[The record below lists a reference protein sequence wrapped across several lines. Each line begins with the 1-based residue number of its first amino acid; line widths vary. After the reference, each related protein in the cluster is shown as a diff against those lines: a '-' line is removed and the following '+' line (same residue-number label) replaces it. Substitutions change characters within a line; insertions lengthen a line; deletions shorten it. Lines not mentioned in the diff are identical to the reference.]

1 MMNEG
6 LENLNSHQQKCL
18 LDATDA
24 QTCFMTLRNP
34 LPTIINYYCY
44 IISNDS
50 LVSFIIHV

>member
-1 MMNEG
+1 MMKEG
-6 LENLNSHQQKCL
+6 LENLNSHQQQKCL
-18 LDATDA
+18 LDATAA

-50 LVSFIIHV
+50 LAVL